1 MISMYFG
8 LHRLLYFSY
17 LGSSALNQFKKVELI
32 SREREVL
39 KTKFPIF
46 DHVIG
51 SISSNPTIF
60 SDLGLKMKK
69 LAL

>member
-1 MISMYFG
+1 MYFH

-46 DHVIG
+46 DHVIW
-51 SISSNPTIF
+51 SISSNATIF